1 MATRRVFAYTNAQ
14 ALSKAAELLAQC
26 GDSELVEKLQHMAAQ
41 ASKPSKKSDAPTKG
55 QIINLALARK
65 VAQFVWQ
72 CEDELVTSKLV
83 VTTAGI
89 PEIITTQKAS
99 YLLGLAGKQ
108 GWLQRHEVKSNVYWG
123 KGEVNPAE

>member
-14 ALSKAAELLAQC
+14 ALTKAAELLAQC

-41 ASKPSKKSDAPTKG
+41 ASKPTKKSDGPTK
-55 QIINLALARK
+55 QQMMNLGLARK

-72 CEDELVTSKLV
+72 SEDELVTSKVV

-89 PEIITTQKAS
+89 PEASTTQKAS

-108 GWLQRHEVKSNVYWG
+108 GWLERREVKSKVYWA
-123 KGEVNPAE
+123 KGEVDPTE